1 MKKAIVVG
9 SGAGGATAARELQGR
24 FDVTVLEEG
33 GEFRHFGLNLSL
45 VQRLK
50 KIGLMVDAREIPLLF
65 PAMRIRRTADLVMI
79 NGRGTG
85 GTTTISAGNG
95 LRADKALLKLGID
108 LDPEFEE
115 LAREIPL
122 SKAHQKRWRPSTRRL
137 HEAFRARGLDPQPI
151 PKLGNYEQCRGCG
164 RCILG
169 CPYGVK
175 WDSRRF
181 LAEALQRGARLVTRC
196 RVERLETHG
205 GLATGVWTRRG
216 GRRRFYPA
224 DLVILAAGGLGTPVI
239 LERSAIACEPR
250 LFVDPVVTVAAEWK
264 GAGQDREVSMPFVSQ
279 RDGYIL
285 SPYFDYLSFFFEK
298 SWRPNLGDT
307 LGVMIKLAD
316 SAEGCASRS
325 GLQKSL
331 TARDKERLAAGI
343 EDCAG
348 IFKEAGVER
357 GGLFFGMTNAG
368 HPGGML
374 PLGPNEATTL
384 HSPLLPANVF
394 VADATLFPESLGNPP
409 ILTILALAKRVSRI
423 CRESFASDFN
433 NGLT

>member
-1 MKKAIVVG
+1 MKKAVVVG
-9 SGAGGATAARELQGR
+9 SGAGGATAARELQGS

-33 GEFRHFGLNLSL
+33 GEFRPFGLRLPL
-45 VQRLK
+45 VQTLK

-65 PAMRIRRTADLVMI
+65 PAMRIRRTADMVMI

-95 LRADKALLKLGID
+95 LRSDADLKRLGIN
-108 LDPEFEE
+108 LDTEFDE

-122 SKAHQKRWRPSTRRL
+122 STAHQKRWRPSTRRL
-137 HEAFRARGLDPQPI
+137 HDAFRAKGFDPQPL
-151 PKLGNYEQCRGCG
+151 PKLGNYELCRCCG

-181 LAEALQRGARLVTRC
+181 LADAVQKGARLVTRC
-196 RVERLETHG
+196 KVERLETRR
-205 GLATGVWTRRG
+205 GLATGVWARKA
-216 GRRRFYPA
+216 GRRRFFPA
-224 DLVILAAGGLGTPVI
+224 DVVVLAAGGFGTPVI

-264 GAGQDREVSMPFVSQ
+264 GAGQDKEVSMPFVSQ

-316 SAEGCASRS
+316 STEGRASRS
-325 GLQKSL
+325 GIQKSL
-331 TARDKERLAAGI
+331 TARDRERLAAGI
-343 EDCAG
+343 EDCVG
-348 IFKEAGVER
+348 IFEEAGVPR
-357 GGLFFGMTNAG
+357 SRLFFGMTNAG

-374 PLGPNEATTL
+374 PLSSTEAQSL
-384 HSPLLPANVF
+384 HSPLLPANVY
-394 VADATLFPESLGNPP
+394 VADATLLPESLGNPP
-409 ILTILALAKRVSRI
+409 ILTILALARRVSRL
-423 CRESFASDFN
+423 CRESFA
-433 NGLT
+433 TA

>member
-9 SGAGGATAARELQGR
+9 SGAGGATAARELQGS
-24 FDVTVLEEG
+24 FEVTVLEEG

-45 VQRLK
+45 MQRFK
-50 KIGLMVDAREIPLLF
+50 KMGLMVDARLIPLLF
-65 PAMRIRRTADLVMI
+65 PAMRIRRSADLVMI

-95 LRADKALLKLGID
+95 LRVDGDLKKLGID
-108 LDPEFEE
+108 LDPEFDE
-115 LAREIPL
+115 LARDVPL
-122 SKAHQKRWRPSTRRL
+122 STAHQKRWRPATRRL
-137 HEAFRARGLDPQPI
+137 HEAFQARGLNPQPI
-151 PKLGNYEQCRGCG
+151 PKLGRYELCRGCG

-181 LAEALQRGARLVTRC
+181 LADAVQRGARLVTRC
-196 RVERLETHG
+196 RVEKLETRG
-205 GLATGVWTRRG
+205 GLATGVWARRG

-224 DLVILAAGGLGTPVI
+224 DAVILAAGGLGTPVI
-239 LERSAIACEPR
+239 LQSSSIPCEPR

-264 GAGQDREVSMPFVSQ
+264 GADQDREVSMPFVSQ

-298 SWRPNLGDT
+298 GWRPNLGDT
-307 LGVMIKLAD
+307 MGVMIKVAD
-316 SAEGCASRS
+316 SMEGRVTRS

-348 IFKEAGVER
+348 IFEDAGVDR
-357 GGLFFGMTNAG
+357 GSLFFGMTNAG

-374 PLGPNEATTL
+374 PLGPREAESL
-384 HSPLLPANVF
+384 HSPLLPANVY
-394 VADATLFPESLGNPP
+394 VADATLIPESLGNPP
-409 ILTILALAKRVSRI
+409 ILTILALARRVSRL
-423 CRESFASDFN
+423 CRENFA
-433 NGLT
+433 